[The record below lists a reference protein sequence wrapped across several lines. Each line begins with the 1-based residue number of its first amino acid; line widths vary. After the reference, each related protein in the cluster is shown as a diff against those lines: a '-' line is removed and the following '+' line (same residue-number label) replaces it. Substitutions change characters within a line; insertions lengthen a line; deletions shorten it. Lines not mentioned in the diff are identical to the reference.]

1 MSGTLI
7 LVPTELEWKR
17 IQDQGGI
24 PAELGRV
31 EISGFGPVASAARAT
46 QLLHR
51 HEPER
56 CLLVGIAG
64 AYDILA
70 HPTGSA
76 LCFASVAIEGVGVGA
91 GASFVGPP
99 KLGFPQWPAHQETGD
114 AIHEEL
120 SLDAPPDEVDA
131 PLLLTTCAASD
142 GPELAGERRKHFPE
156 ATAEDM
162 EGFGIALACRLG
174 GTPLAIVRGI
184 SNEVGDRNP
193 AGWRIP
199 SALSEARRR
208 AIELLERSWG
218 AA

>member
-17 IQDQGGI
+17 IQDQGGF

-31 EISGFGPVASAARAT
+31 EICGFGPVAAAART
-46 QLLHR
+46 IQLLHR
-51 HEPER
+51 HEPQR

-64 AYDILA
+64 SYDVLA

-99 KLGFPQWPAHQETGD
+99 KLGFPQWPAHQETGE

-120 SLDAPPDEVDA
+120 SLDAPADEVDA

-142 GPELAGERRKHFPE
+142 GPELAAERRRRFPE

-162 EGFGIALACRLG
+162 EGFGVALACRLG
-174 GTPLAIVRGI
+174 GTPLAVVRGI
-184 SNEVGDRNP
+184 SNEVGERDP
-193 AGWRIP
+193 ASWRIP
-199 SALSEARRR
+199 GALSEARRR
-208 AIELLERSWG
+208 AVELLEEGWG
-218 AA
+218 TS